1 VPLGSCSGVG
11 VAGYAL
17 GGGESSLTPKFGYGC
32 DSLMDL
38 KIVTADSKVLR
49 ANAREHW
56 QKTGR
61 KKSWVWVERFYRAME
76 PFLTGAVYVND
87 LENEGEARVRAAYG
101 AKYDRLSRIKRKF
114 DPYNFFRINQ
124 NIPPAAGQ

>member
-1 VPLGSCSGVG
+1 
-11 VAGYAL
+11 
-17 GGGESSLTPKFGYGC
+17 
-32 DSLMDL
+32 
-38 KIVTADSKVLR
+38 
-49 ANAREHW
+49 
-56 QKTGR
+56 
-61 KKSWVWVERFYRAME
+61 ME

-101 AKYDRLSRIKRKF
+101 DKYDRLSRIKRKF